1 MDRFPFH
8 QNETINPD
16 VLKTWEG
23 ELISN
28 LKEEILWIF
37 VILCNMKGFHSIVI
51 LTGSFAAVTG
61 FSDVAPTDNAP
72 PVNNGAQYMPGA
84 VAPLGFWDP
93 LEFAANADVNTLKRY
108 REAEIVHGRVAMLAT
123 AGTFAGES
131 LHTGPVI
138 SHLSQT
144 PKPLWVFL
152 LFCVSFIELLRAQ
165 VGWVEPENV
174 PMDQPGML
182 RPNYVPG
189 NLGFDPLN
197 FAPKDP
203 LEFKVMQT
211 KELQNGRL
219 AMIAAVGIMAQEVVD
234 GKGIGEHWFG

>member
-1 MDRFPFH
+1 
-8 QNETINPD
+8 
-16 VLKTWEG
+16 
-23 ELISN
+23 
-28 LKEEILWIF
+28 
-37 VILCNMKGFHSIVI
+37 MKGFGALLI
-51 LTGSFAAVTG
+51 LG
-61 FSDVAPTDNAP
+61 FSVPAVAGFADVTPNVGAP

-93 LEFAANADVNTLKRY
+93 LEFAQNADVNTLKRY
-108 REAEIVHGRVAMLAT
+108 REAEIVHGRVAMLMT
-123 AGTFAGES
+123 TGTFAGES

-144 PKPLWVFL
+144 PQAIWVFL
-152 LFCVSFIELLRAQ
+152 VFSVSFIELLRAQ
-165 VGWVEPENV
+165 IGWVEPENV
-174 PMDQPGML
+174 PPDQPGLL

-189 NLGFDPLN
+189 NLGFDPLGL
-197 FAPKDP
+197 APSDP

-219 AMIAAVGIMAQEVVD
+219 AMIAAMGIMAQELVD